1 MPGEGADL
9 CEIIVELS
17 RNIGVAESPVVEE
30 VENMV
35 VAYLVADNLHVEE
48 LGACVGDEVELVV
61 LRERLKA
68 RILCAAEYGHYVI
81 ERGAVVVHS
90 QRLDNRS
97 YYLAHRL
104 FDAVRALL
112 GEELDYASDEVG
124 GIDSEELENL
134 FGVGRENALQ

>member
-1 MPGEGADL
+1 
-9 CEIIVELS
+9 
-17 RNIGVAESPVVEE
+17 
-30 VENMV
+30 MV
-35 VAYLVADNLHVEE
+35 VAYLVADDLHVEE

-112 GEELDYASDEVG
+112 CDELDYARDEVG

>member
-1 MPGEGADL
+1 M
-9 CEIIVELS
+9 ELS
-17 RNIGVAESPVVEE
+17 RDIRVAESPVVEE

-48 LGACVGDEVELVV
+48 LGARVGDEVELVV

-68 RILCAAEYGHYVI
+68 RVFSAAEYRHDVVI
-81 ERGAVVVHS
+81 GSAVVVHS
-90 QRLDNRS
+90 QRFDNRS
-97 YYLAHRL
+97 DDVAKRL

-112 GEELDYASDEVG
+112 GDELDYARDEVG

>member
-1 MPGEGADL
+1 MSREGADL
-9 CEIIVELS
+9 REIIVELS
-17 RNIGVAESPVVEE
+17 RNIGVAESPVIEE

-35 VAYLVADNLHVEE
+35 VAYLVADDLHVEE

-68 RILCAAEYGHYVI
+68 RVFSAAEYRHDVI

-112 GEELDYASDEVG
+112 DEELNYARDEVG
-124 GIDSEELENL
+124 GIDSEELKNL